1 MKLLKYYTD
10 KDYNSELPA
19 FNYFLSSLRNSIFT
33 WDYYVDF
40 NKSIRNADKIKEEL
54 IKMNSLIG
62 LPPDE
67 IEDAFIDLL
76 KTDSKIRKIIPILIA
91 IRTEKMN
98 GIEIIDD
105 LDTLESESKIHLFDP
120 RVPITREV
128 EEDLV
133 NFFKFSGLKELLEKS
148 RISNLY
154 DYCIGIEVGMD
165 TNARK
170 NRTGTNMENLVESVL
185 SNFCERKG
193 YKCMVQATHSK
204 IKSEWGIDIVVDK
217 INRRFDF
224 AIMDA
229 ARKLHLFEV
238 NYYSGGGSKL
248 KATAGE
254 YKEVY
259 NMLSSQD
266 IQFIWVTDGM
276 GWLTAKTALYE
287 TFLHNEFVIN
297 LEMISNGIL
306 EQIIS

>member
-10 KDYNSELPA
+10 KDYTSELSV

-54 IKMNSLIG
+54 IKLNSLIG

-76 KTDSKIRKIIPILIA
+76 KLIVREIIPILIA

-105 LDTLESESKIHLFDP
+105 LETLESESKIHLFDP
-120 RVPITREV
+120 RIPITKEV

-133 NFFKFSGLKELLEKS
+133 NFFKFSGLKDLLEKP
-148 RISNLY
+148 RINNLY
-154 DYCIGIEVGMD
+154 DYCLGIEVGMD

-185 SNFCERKG
+185 SIFCEKKG

-204 IKSEWGIDIVVDK
+204 IKSE
-217 INRRFDF
+217 
-224 AIMDA
+224 
-229 ARKLHLFEV
+229 
-238 NYYSGGGSKL
+238 
-248 KATAGE
+248 
-254 YKEVY
+254 
-259 NMLSSQD
+259 
-266 IQFIWVTDGM
+266 
-276 GWLTAKTALYE
+276 
-287 TFLHNEFVIN
+287 
-297 LEMISNGIL
+297 
-306 EQIIS
+306 